1 MRQEEHKIELKR
13 VVHALRVP
21 CLFVFLMLFVKVVE
35 IGFDTSF
42 VTLGVY
48 PRDARGI
55 FGVITSPFIHKD
67 WTHLF
72 GNAVPIVVLGGL
84 FVYFNNRNYKEIGLL
99 LFVISGFWLWTLG
112 RPSHHIGASGI
123 VYALAAYLVTFGF
136 VIRNP
141 ASLAITFLVVL
152 FYGSLIWYV
161 LPIKEGM
168 SWEAH
173 LSGALCGVLLAVYYG
188 REYKRKLLSVN
199 GSVNFTYDT
208 KYSDPVKFKYDY
220 KEEVKIK

>member
-1 MRQEEHKIELKR
+1 MSKKEDKLEIKKVLYAIRLP
-13 VVHALRVP
+13 VF
-21 CLFVFLMLFVKVVE
+21 FVLLMLLVKIVE
-35 IGFDTSF
+35 LGFDTTF

-67 WTHLF
+67 WTHLL
-72 GNAVPIVVLGGL
+72 GNAVPIMALGSL
-84 FVYFNNRNYKEIGLL
+84 FVYFNRRNYKEIGLL
-99 LFVISGFWLWTLG
+99 LFFISGFWLWILG
-112 RPSHHIGASGI
+112 RPSYHIGASGI

-141 ASLAITFLVVL
+141 ATLAITFLVIL

-188 REYKRKLLSVN
+188 REYKRRLLSVN
-199 GSVNFTYDT
+199 GSINFTYDT
-208 KYSDPVKFKYDY
+208 KYSDPVKFRYEY
-220 KEEVKIK
+220 KKKED